1 MDFRDAKIHKL
12 VGIRKR
18 KVSTMFLRISD
29 HNVEGIMNECVRT
42 ERKKREYNAFNT
54 RHDQLRSRKSL
65 RANYWIL
72 PNKRFW

>member
-18 KVSTMFLRISD
+18 KISTMILRISD

-42 ERKKREYNAFNT
+42 ERKKRL
-54 RHDQLRSRKSL
+54 QCL
-65 RANYWIL
+65 
-72 PNKRFW
+72 